1 MQSKGRTETVSVSLT
16 AQKSSLRAS
25 KLPSPFAPA
34 SSKGKRRID
43 CPSGMAKKAK
53 FMTLKECKE
62 VTSID
67 HSENS
72 GNDIHDTLKGTVC
85 YCVSM

>member
-1 MQSKGRTETVSVSLT
+1 MTVSVSLT

-43 CPSGMAKKAK
+43 CPSGMTSMAKKAK
-53 FMTLKECKE
+53 FMTLNECKE